1 MGRIADL
8 QIQIQEMAMEGFTID
23 HIATTLDVPKSWV
36 NEAIE
41 ALNDENDYESHPDEA
56 QEWHDFDPDC

>member
-1 MGRIADL
+1 MSKMADL
-8 QIQIQEMAMEGFTID
+8 QIQIQEMLMDGFTID
-23 HIATTLDVPKSWV
+23 HIATTLDVPESWV

-41 ALNDENDYESHPDEA
+41 ALNDENDGQPDEA